1 MGRTDL
7 LTWAHR
13 IVRRLSASWRPSL
26 TTEVVRPLLEPILH
40 PSRWRIRALG
50 LSTAVGHPL
59 FYLFWGKLL
68 PQPYEPLSLRL
79 LMCALGLSLLVF
91 RPIYSSPPSTASAAV
106 FTAIFW
112 VTLPLYFS
120 WMFLCNSGNPVW
132 LASMSAMFLIYY
144 HLTDWRI
151 ATLGSLSGGLAA
163 WLAFTTFGP
172 VAPPLSG
179 EQIATSAIVLAFSW
193 YMALMLGLSSSN
205 LRREQINYTLA
216 TMGIMAHELR
226 TPLATMSLIG
236 DAVRNEARSP
246 PGGDAARLEL
256 LGTRLHTLVRN
267 MNHQIDTQIAN
278 ARILRLPRH
287 KELIGAAALVQGA
300 LVDYPFRNSRERE
313 SVTLQVHG
321 DFRFQGSHALF
332 SQVIDNLV
340 KNALRS
346 LAAATTA
353 SKPGDLLIEVGTRAE
368 RGRIVLTDK
377 GVGIGAELQQ
387 RIFEPFFSTNRGTGH
402 GLGLAFCKQV
412 IHSARGSLRV
422 KSEPARGAIFTIEL
436 PLVH

>member
-1 MGRTDL
+1 M
-7 LTWAHR
+7 LTWAR
-13 IVRRLSASWRPSL
+13 RLVRRVSAGLRSTL
-26 TTEVVRPLLEPILH
+26 TAEIVQPLLEPILH

-106 FTAIFW
+106 FTVIFW
-112 VTLPLYFS
+112 VTLPLFFS
-120 WMFLCNSGNPVW
+120 WMFLCNGANAVW

-151 ATLGSLSGGLAA
+151 ATLGSITGGLVA
-163 WLAFTTFGP
+163 WLAFTAFGP
-172 VAPPLSG
+172 AVPPMPG
-179 EQIATSAIVLAFSW
+179 EQIAISTIVLAFSW

-236 DAVRNEARSP
+236 DAVRNEAKAVP
-246 PGGDAARLEL
+246 AGDPARLEL

-287 KELIGAAALVQGA
+287 KEVISAAELVQGA
-300 LVDYPFRNSRERE
+300 LRDYPYRSTRERE

-321 DFRFQGSHALF
+321 DFRFRGSHALF

-353 SKPGDLLIEVGTRAE
+353 SKPGDLLIEIGTLHD
-368 RGRIVLTDK
+368 RGRIVLTDQ

-387 RIFEPFFSTNRGTGH
+387 RIFEPFFSTDRGTGH
-402 GLGLAFCKQV
+402 GLGLAFCKRVVQ
-412 IHSARGSLRV
+412 SAHGSIRV

-436 PLVH
+436 PLLP

>member
-1 MGRTDL
+1 M

-13 IVRRLSASWRPSL
+13 LVRRVSTSLRSTL
-26 TTEVVRPLLEPILH
+26 TTEVVQPLLEPILH

-79 LMCALGLSLLVF
+79 LMGALGLSLLVF

-106 FTAIFW
+106 FTVIFW
-112 VTLPLYFS
+112 VTLPLFFS
-120 WMFLCNSGNPVW
+120 WMFLCNSASAVW

-151 ATLGSLSGGLAA
+151 ATVGSITGGLAA
-163 WLAFTTFGP
+163 WLAFNAFGP
-172 VAPPLSG
+172 AVPPLSG
-179 EQIATSAIVLAFSW
+179 EQIATSVIVLAFSW

-236 DAVRNEARSP
+236 DAVRNEAKTA
-246 PGGDAARLEL
+246 PGGDPARLEL

-287 KELIGAAALVQGA
+287 KETISAAELVQGA
-300 LVDYPFRNSRERE
+300 LRDYPYRSTRERE

-321 DFRFQGSHALF
+321 DFRFRGSHALF

-353 SKPGDLLIEVGTRAE
+353 SKPGDLLIEIGTLHD
-368 RGRIVLTDK
+368 RGRIVLTDQ
-377 GVGIGAELQQ
+377 GVGIGVELQQ
-387 RIFEPFFSTNRGTGH
+387 RIFEPFFSTDRGTGH
-402 GLGLAFCKQV
+402 GLGLAFCKRVVQ
-412 IHSARGSLRV
+412 SAHGSIRV

-436 PLVH
+436 PLLP

>member
-1 MGRTDL
+1 M

-13 IVRRLSASWRPSL
+13 LVRRVSTSLHSTL
-26 TTEVVRPLLEPILH
+26 TTEVVQPLLEPILH

-68 PQPYEPLSLRL
+68 PQPYEPLGLRL

-106 FTAIFW
+106 FTLIFW
-112 VTLPLYFS
+112 VTLPLFFS
-120 WMFLCNSGNPVW
+120 WMFLCNSANAVW

-151 ATLGSLSGGLAA
+151 ATVGSITGGLAA
-163 WLAFTTFGP
+163 WLAFNAFGP
-172 VAPPLSG
+172 AVPPLSG
-179 EQIATSAIVLAFSW
+179 EQVATSVIVLAFSW

-236 DAVRNEARSP
+236 DAVRNEAKAQ
-246 PGGDAARLEL
+246 PGGDPARLEL

-287 KELIGAAALVQGA
+287 KEVISAAELVHGA
-300 LVDYPFRNSRERE
+300 LRDYPYRSTRERE

-321 DFRFQGSHALF
+321 DFRFRGSHALF

-353 SKPGDLLIEVGTRAE
+353 SKPGDLLIEIGTLND
-368 RGRIVLTDK
+368 RGRIVLTDQ
-377 GVGIGAELQQ
+377 GVGIGGELQQ
-387 RIFEPFFSTNRGTGH
+387 RIFEPFFSTDRGTGH
-402 GLGLAFCKQV
+402 GLGLAFCKRVVQ
-412 IHSARGSLRV
+412 SAHGSIRV

-436 PLVH
+436 PLLP